1 MEGWIG
7 TGQIQKVHKQ
17 HYILREIC
25 VMSLKLIYYG
35 QNDGST
41 VPDVVL
47 TGDPGTDQET
57 LKDAG
62 FLGGRIMALKVPSLA
77 QGLVAIVPCDADTM
91 VPYATLLNGPG
102 EFSGA
107 IGPSGSRK
115 APVVR
120 AMWQGIVDAEAFDGT
135 SDGVYTLGT
144 YLYCGYETDETEGLY
159 VATAKGTAGHEAVP
173 VAICTHVPTTA
184 EPWLGV
190 ASLL

>member
-1 MEGWIG
+1 
-7 TGQIQKVHKQ
+7 
-17 HYILREIC
+17 
-25 VMSLKLIYYG
+25 MSLKLIYYG

-41 VPDVVL
+41 VPDVAL
-47 TGDPGTDQET
+47 TGDPGTDQAT
-57 LKDAG
+57 LTAAG
-62 FLGGRIMALKVPSLA
+62 FLGGKIVALKAPSLA
-77 QGLVAIVPCDADTM
+77 TNTLVAIVPCDSATQ

-120 AMWQGIVDAEAFDGT
+120 AMWQGIVDSQAYASEVTGASVGAY
-135 SDGVYTLGT
+135 V
-144 YLYCGYETDETEGLY
+144 YCGAGGDAGLY
-159 VATAKGTAGHEAVP
+159 VSVIDAGTYGLVP
-173 VAICTHVPTTA
+173 VGIITHVPTVA

>member
-1 MEGWIG
+1 
-7 TGQIQKVHKQ
+7 
-17 HYILREIC
+17 
-25 VMSLKLIYYG
+25 MSLKLIYYG

-41 VPDVVL
+41 VPDVAL
-47 TGDPGTDQET
+47 TGDPGTDQAALT
-57 LKDAG
+57 AAG
-62 FLGGRIMALKVPSLA
+62 YLGGRIMAIAVPVHA
-77 QGLVAIVPCDADTM
+77 QNTLSCIVPCSSATM

-120 AMWQGIVDAEAFDGT
+120 AMWQGIVDAEAFDGS
-135 SDGVYTLGT
+135 SDGAFVLGT
-144 YLYCGYETDETEGLY
+144 YLYCGTGSKAGLY
-159 VATAKGTAGHEAVP
+159 VAASAGATYGTVP
-173 VAICTHVPTTA
+173 VGICTHVPTTS